1 MALSA
6 TDMSP
11 QALAAL
17 LSFYADSGV
26 EELCE
31 EQAIDRFVQSAEI
44 ARARARGPRQA
55 PPASAPATGGAEMQR
70 PAPPRVER
78 PGQASAAP
86 ATPIPQASQL
96 TIPGEAAF
104 EDSRVRAAGAA
115 TIADLRAA
123 LDGFTGCNLRHSA
136 KTLVFADGNPEA
148 EVMFIGEAPGREED
162 IQGAP
167 FVGRAGQLLDRMLAA
182 IGLDRDSAY
191 ITNMIPW
198 RPPGNRTPAPHEIE
212 LCRPFIERHVT
223 LAAPKI
229 VVMLGNVA
237 SKSLLGTEKGILSLR
252 GTWMEYKVG
261 ETAIPALPTLHP
273 AYLLRNPAQKRL
285 AWADLLSLRER
296 LDALSAGP
304 GGTSTDAPAPSGD

>member
-1 MALSA
+1 MAVSA
-6 TDMSP
+6 SDMSP

-17 LSFYADSGV
+17 LSFYADSGIG
-26 EELCE
+26 ELCE
-31 EQAIDRFVQSAEI
+31 DAAIDRFEQSAALAQ
-44 ARARARGPRQA
+44 ARAQSQQQRPTGA
-55 PPASAPATGGAEMQR
+55 PSSSNGETTQRPLSSAPA
-70 PAPPRVER
+70 ER
-78 PGQASAAP
+78 PRATAQPVTP
-86 ATPIPQASQL
+86 APQASQL

-104 EDSRVRAAGAA
+104 EDARALAASAGS
-115 TIADLRAA
+115 IPELRAA

-148 EVMFIGEAPGREED
+148 DVMFIGEAPGREED

-182 IGLDRDSAY
+182 IGLTRETAY

-212 LCRPFIERHVT
+212 LCRPFIERHVA

-237 SKSLLGTEKGILSLR
+237 SKSLLGTDKGILSLR
-252 GTWMEYKVG
+252 GTWMEYEAG
-261 ETAIPALPTLHP
+261 GNRIPALPTLHP

-285 AWADLLSLRER
+285 VWADLLSLQER
-296 LDALSAGP
+296 IEQLR
-304 GGTSTDAPAPSGD
+304 SG

>member
-1 MALSA
+1 MAVSA
-6 TDMSP
+6 SDMNP

-26 EELCE
+26 DDLCE
-31 EQAIDRFVQSAEI
+31 DAAIDRFEQSA
-44 ARARARGPRQA
+44 ALAQSRAKATPQRGVTAAPTEGDPRPQS
-55 PPASAPATGGAEMQR
+55 PSKPALS
-70 PAPPRVER
+70 R
-78 PGQASAAP
+78 PGATVAAQPLTP
-86 ATPIPQASQL
+86 APQASQL

-104 EDSRVRAAGAA
+104 EDARALAA
-115 TIADLRAA
+115 SATTIAELRAA

-148 EVMFIGEAPGREED
+148 DIMFIGEAPGREED

-167 FVGRAGQLLDRMLAA
+167 FVGRAGQLLDRMLGA
-182 IGLDRDSAY
+182 IGLSRETAY

-212 LCRPFIERHVT
+212 LCRPFIERHVA

-237 SKSLLGTEKGILSLR
+237 SKSLLGTDKGILSLR
-252 GTWMEYKVG
+252 GTWMEYQAG
-261 ETAIPALPTLHP
+261 EARVPALPTLHP

-285 AWADLLSLRER
+285 VWADLLSLQER
-296 LDALSAGP
+296 IERFN
-304 GGTSTDAPAPSGD
+304 SGS

>member
-1 MALSA
+1 MTVSA
-6 TDMSP
+6 SDMSP

-17 LSFYADSGV
+17 LSFYADSGI

-31 EQAIDRFVQSAEI
+31 DAAIDRFEQSASQ
-44 ARARARGPRQA
+44 ARARAKPKPQREIAGAPSRGEPQDQRA
-55 PPASAPATGGAEMQR
+55 PASAG
-70 PAPPRVER
+70 R
-78 PGQASAAP
+78 PGATVAAQPMTP
-86 ATPIPQASQL
+86 APQASQL

-104 EDSRVRAAGAA
+104 EDARALAA
-115 TIADLRAA
+115 SATTIAGLRAA

-162 IQGAP
+162 IQGVP
-167 FVGRAGQLLDRMLAA
+167 FVGRAGQLLDRMLGA
-182 IGLDRDSAY
+182 IGLDRDTAY

-212 LCRPFIERHVT
+212 LCRPFIERHVA

-237 SKSLLGTEKGILSLR
+237 SKSLLGTDKGILSLR
-252 GTWMEYKVG
+252 GTWMEYQAG
-261 ETAIPALPTLHP
+261 EARVPALPTLHP

-285 AWADLLSLRER
+285 VWADLLSLKER
-296 LDALSAGP
+296 IEQLQ
-304 GGTSTDAPAPSGD
+304 GD